1 MKQKLK
7 REALAKGPAIKL
19 KSIQAIKLK
28 KANKRVV
35 EIIRY
40 EFKSGKLI

>member
-19 KSIQAIKLK
+19 NSIQVIKLK